1 MALIKCEE
9 CGVDL
14 LVDGV
19 EKFESKEVNAR
30 VDNCP
35 NCGAGLMTKKEKIG
49 LKSRNLEQVRKMST
63 DKRPKRPKKNP
74 SKESRLEDMLK
85 NEEDEND
92 RTDTIPTHSNF
103 ECYYYVVFLSRC
115 FLICGNFLDLL
126 RGDMKIVNKEHLK

>member
-9 CGVDL
+9 CGIDL

-49 LKSRNLEQVRKMST
+49 LKSRNLEQVRRMSV
-63 DKRPKRPKKNP
+63 DKPPKRPKKNP
-74 SKESRLEDMLK
+74 SKESRLKGMLK
-85 NEEDEND
+85 K
-92 RTDTIPTHSNF
+92 R
-103 ECYYYVVFLSRC
+103 
-115 FLICGNFLDLL
+115 
-126 RGDMKIVNKEHLK
+126 RG